1 VVAQRLGD
9 LVADPHGGVEGGHR
23 VLEDHRR
30 PHAPDLAH
38 LLRAAA
44 DQLLA
49 LEAHAACH
57 GGVAGGDEP
66 QGGAGQHGL
75 ARTGLADDPDGLA
88 AVDVEGHAVDGHHR
102 AAGRVEGRAQVAH
115 LEQGGGGLGRRH
127 RPASFTSRRRRSV
140 SPTKLS
146 DSTVRNIA
154 AEGMSAAW
162 GASSRWVLLVAIMSP
177 QVGSG
182 GGTLRPR
189 TASDPSSTM
198 TTPMATRPKAR
209 TGSTT
214 LGTISRKR
222 MRRRVAPSVWAAS
235 TNSRWATASV
245 SARATRV

>member
-1 VVAQRLGD
+1 
-9 LVADPHGGVEGGHR
+9 VEGGHR

-30 PHAPDLAH
+30 LHAPDPAH
-38 LLRAAA
+38 LPGAPA
-44 DQLLA
+44 DQFLA
-49 LEAHAACH
+49 LEADAAGH
-57 GGVAGGDEP
+57 RGVPGRHEP
-66 QGGAGQHGL
+66 EGGAGEHGL
-75 ARTGLADDPDGLA
+75 AGAGLADDPDGLA
-88 AVDVEGHAVDGHHR
+88 PVDVERHAVDGHHR
-102 AAGRVEGRAQVAH
+102 AAGCVEGRAQVAH
-115 LEQGGGGLGRRH
+115 PEQRGGGLGLGRRH

-214 LGTISRKR
+214 LGTISR
-222 MRRRVAPSVWAAS
+222 SEEH
-235 TNSRWATASV
+235 T
-245 SARATRV
+245 